1 MKKAILILTALLLAA
16 TVAAQPH
23 GPGAP
28 RYEKNILG
36 VRAGVNISKLDVSAE
51 GAAISTGWR
60 TGFYFAVADQILLTR
75 KLPLYLETGVN
86 FSSRGGKA
94 LIEAYGQMFE
104 TTLNPFYI
112 QVPLLL
118 NYHFVIRDLLTIQ
131 PFAGIY
137 GGAGLRGMMKTDSG
151 KADLFRD
158 PGFLKRLDFGVRAGV
173 GFTVRRVFLGV
184 SYDIG
189 CMNQLRGGEFYDY
202 SIGPENVEVRNG
214 CLTISLGYNF

>member
-1 MKKAILILTALLLAA
+1 MKHAILLLTALLLAN

-23 GPGAP
+23 EPGGD

-36 VRAGVNISKLDVSAE
+36 VRAGMNLSKLDVSAE

-60 TGFYFAVADQILLTR
+60 TGFYFAVSDQILLTR
-75 KLPLYLETGVN
+75 KLPLYLETGVD

-94 LIEAYGQMFE
+94 LIEVYGEMYE
-104 TTLNPFYI
+104 TTLNPFYL
-112 QVPLLL
+112 QVPLLV
-118 NYHFVIRDLLTIQ
+118 NYHFTIKDRVTVQ

-137 GGAGLRGMMKTDSG
+137 GGVGLRGKMKTG
-151 KADLFRD
+151 NANADLFRN
-158 PGFLKRLDFGVRAGV
+158 PEFLKRLDFGVRVGV
-173 GFTVRRVFLGV
+173 GIVVRRVRLGV

-189 CMNQLRGGEFYDY
+189 CMNQLRGGEFNDY

-214 CLTISLGYNF
+214 CLTITLGYNF